1 MPAGRSVRPAEL
13 ERLLDRTLHA
23 GQRFAH
29 REAEFSVQRE
39 RAIVVSRLNQ
49 THSRELPLGRT
60 RHDSL
65 HQLPICAPV
74 LDGGINGDRTHT
86 GNRLAR
92 PGSFCPLPFQPV
104 QPQRKRTTGA
114 KTSSRA
120 HEHYAPGRENREGSC
135 ACWRAL

>member
-29 REAEFSVQRE
+29 RESEFCVQRG

-65 HQLPICAPV
+65 HQLPTCVPV

-86 GNRLAR
+86 GNRCSL
-92 PGSFCPLPFQPV
+92 V
-104 QPQRKRTTGA
+104 QAVAAYYLSVLFNHNA
-114 KTSSRA
+114 KER
-120 HEHYAPGRENREGSC
+120 RCENIIEST
-135 ACWRAL
+135 